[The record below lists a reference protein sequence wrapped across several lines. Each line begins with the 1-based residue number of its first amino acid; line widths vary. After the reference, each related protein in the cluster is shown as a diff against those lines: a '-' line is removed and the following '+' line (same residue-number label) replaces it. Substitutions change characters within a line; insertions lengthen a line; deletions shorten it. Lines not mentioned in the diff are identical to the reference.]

1 MERVIV
7 TGDSRGLG
15 AEVVETLLREEQ
27 YAIVGISRS
36 ENEQTRRVADA
47 YPERYEHVN
56 FDLSAPEQVETLYE
70 EELASGGPIY
80 GLVNNAAMPHDD
92 LVTNVDVEQL
102 RNLFDVNVL
111 SAMMLSKAV
120 LRDMLL
126 NGTEGSLV
134 HVSSVS
140 TATGYKGL
148 SMYGATKGA
157 LEAFSQGV
165 AREWGERGIRS
176 NCVAPGFMETDMTAT
191 LDEEQK
197 DRIYERTSLGQPT
210 DEADVAEHIAA
221 LLSPDA
227 ESVTGEVIRIDAGT
241 V

>member
-15 AEVVETLLREEQ
+15 AQVVETLLREES
-27 YAIVGISRS
+27 YAIVGTSRS
-36 ENEQTRRVADA
+36 ESDRTRRFADA
-47 YPERYEHVN
+47 YPDRYEHVN
-56 FDLSAPEQVETLYE
+56 CDLSAPERIEMLYE
-70 EELASGGPIY
+70 EELKPRGPIY

-92 LVTNVDVEQL
+92 LVTNADVGDL
-102 RNLFDVNVL
+102 RDLFAVNVL
-111 SAMMLSKAV
+111 SPIMLSKVA
-120 LRDMLL
+120 LRDMVL

-157 LEAFSQGV
+157 LESFSLGV

-197 DRIYERTSLGQPT
+197 DRIYGRTSLGQPT
-210 DEADVAEHIAA
+210 DEADVAAHIAA
-221 LLSPDA
+221 LLSPA
-227 ESVTGEVIRIDAGT
+227 TESLTGEVIRIDAGT